1 MEVIPV
7 KTIKLAFATLLLIM
21 CVPLAG
27 IGQTAA
33 SPVPTVTVISQCN
46 TTITSAGSYSL
57 ITGGLQCTTNGI
69 NIAASDVTLYLDGNG
84 MFTPFITGCCTG
96 ILVSSPSG
104 GTLQNVRILGYGY
117 LQQFTN
123 GISLVGVRN
132 SQITGVFVSYA
143 SNDCL
148 SISSDANGDPS
159 QNDIITANNFSYCG
173 SVDIV
178 GNTINDSQLTGNVC
192 NGGPFAG
199 LAIGIEILSGNG
211 NTLAGN
217 NCGSLAVG
225 IQLGGSGSSGAT
237 GNIVTGN
244 SSLFGTTGILV
255 ASGANGNTFKAN
267 VAYKNT
273 TLDIDDENASCGT
286 DTWERTAFGTANQTC
301 IH

>member
-1 MEVIPV
+1 M

-27 IGQTAA
+27 VGQTAA

-69 NIAASDVTLYLDGNG
+69 TIAASDVTLSLDGNG
-84 MFTPFITGCCTG
+84 MFTPFNAGCCTG

-104 GTLQNVRILGYGY
+104 GTLENVRILGYGY
-117 LQQFTN
+117 LSEFTN
-123 GISLVGVRN
+123 GISLVGVRTF
-132 SQITGVFVSYA
+132 QLTGVFVDSATNY
-143 SNDCL
+143 CL
-148 SISSDANGDPS
+148 SISSAEDGDPS
-159 QNDIITANNFSYCG
+159 QNDIITANNFSNCG
-173 SVDIV
+173 GADIV
-178 GNTINDSQLTGNVC
+178 GNTINDSQLTGNIC
-192 NGGPFAG
+192 DGGPFAG
-199 LAIGIEILSGNG
+199 EGIGIEILSGNG

-225 IQLGGSGSSGAT
+225 IQLGGTGSSGAT
-237 GNIVTGN
+237 ENILTGN
-244 SSLFGTTGILV
+244 STLYGTTGILV
-255 ASGANGNTFKAN
+255 ASGANGNTFRAN

-286 DTWERTAFGTANQTC
+286 DKWERTAFGTANQTC